1 MDETLSAP
9 EMWARHCLGDPSK
22 RASGVVRSLPWFV
35 SIIIAVLFLCV
46 RDGFAYPI
54 TLSFKTASG
63 QGVPSI
69 KIRGTR
75 GINALALLTSDVHGN
90 WTFDTNSL
98 SGLDGVIVFSGVH
111 TGMQLSPA
119 EVKVSEL
126 VSRGVRNLRIL
137 ATPSAQP
144 STIVSWSFYSSGT
157 TPLRNQPVSLLNPQ
171 NLSCEQRLTDENGYV
186 VWSVLRPRAR
196 CDGLSDNTGW
206 LQIVPHEASGVRCS
220 AFSTYRSIGMKSCP
234 LTGDDEA
241 GVSAASC
248 SVVSNP
254 APSLSSRFQIS
265 VQTAGT
271 TLGVQGVELVGNSNF
286 MTLPSRFTNNQGSF
300 TFSLSSVAGATPTT
314 VFDIVP
320 IASGYEFIPRKR
332 STRECV
338 FSGSNTYTCEFS
350 AIRTF
355 SSQGALVVDVAQG
368 GQPLSGVSMTQPSA
382 GLGCMEPE
390 VKFSDLQGRVIIPV
404 RTRTACDSSPQ
415 APAWLSPVSL
425 FPALVGKR
433 FTSSSDFS
441 YCPSSLLTSAAIQ
454 AYDAGSGVQNYS
466 ITGRVVALDGGAFSG
481 VPIMMNGQEAS
492 RTDAQG
498 RFEIFPVAQGA
509 SARIEARLAPYA
521 FDPEFE
527 TFTSVGRNIET
538 TIMARAPDPLGG
550 GIDVPEA
557 SCPVKAEYS
566 LSGRVIDRSGAP
578 IRGALIHN
586 RNQEEPSATTDEN
599 GNFSIAV
606 PFGSDNWITVEHAG
620 SLFSPAGRSLVE
632 TVCDEDR
639 LYFQQ
644 VDFESATVSG
654 RVVLADGVGV
664 GAIPM
669 KVEING
675 APIGFSIVTANDGS
689 FMFTAPLGS
698 DVQISPDSRQYTFTP
713 EVSEPRKVEGELSG
727 LLFTAMPGSVVDPT
741 ATPTFV
747 PPTSIPQQPTAPPN
761 NPLPPPGAPTVAP
774 VLPTTPVSPPTAVPT
789 NGAPVLPTTAPPGG
803 VPPSNTYSPPS
814 GSPVPPGATLAPPSN
829 PTQQPVQPPPVWAP
843 QPPGSTPPTTPP
855 VAPPPPGV
863 NPTPAPPVTPSAV
876 PTPQPVDTV
885 APPPAL
891 LIAARCPPDAA
902 RYDWVVINRGDR
914 AITNLRWRVFD
925 ATQPATAFEG
935 GLFSLAPGE
944 LFEIFDTPGLGVP
957 APRYRFAV
965 FTLDPAGREIV
976 LAVTARVPAACLPGN
991 PVPEP
996 PADTPPQFTPPS
1008 EGTPSPE
1015 PTSAPEPG
1023 TTPTAVPT
1031 SPVTEPVP
1039 PPTAPS
1045 LPTAPPTATAAPTAS
1060 YEVSVEVKNQRGR
1073 TPTEA
1078 QFDQLAMRGQ
1088 LVLKGRAGT
1097 VFEYRVPLAA
1107 FTRGSFDYTT
1117 LVPRGSYRISIEGRV
1132 RVVSV
1137 FRRDATSFV
1146 CTVGMGANPRARCP
1160 RIPFALQPLAGA
1172 SQTTFSRGRAP

>member
-1 MDETLSAP
+1 MA
-9 EMWARHCLGDPSK
+9 
-22 RASGVVRSLPWFV
+22 LPQRV
-35 SIIIAVLFLCV
+35 
-46 RDGFAYPI
+46 
-54 TLSFKTASG
+54 
-63 QGVPSI
+63 
-69 KIRGTR
+69 
-75 GINALALLTSDVHGN
+75 
-90 WTFDTNSL
+90 TN
-98 SGLDGVIVFSGVH
+98 G
-111 TGMQLSPA
+111 
-119 EVKVSEL
+119 
-126 VSRGVRNLRIL
+126 
-137 ATPSAQP
+137 
-144 STIVSWSFYSSGT
+144 
-157 TPLRNQPVSLLNPQ
+157 
-171 NLSCEQRLTDENGYV
+171 
-186 VWSVLRPRAR
+186 
-196 CDGLSDNTGW
+196 
-206 LQIVPHEASGVRCS
+206 
-220 AFSTYRSIGMKSCP
+220 
-234 LTGDDEA
+234 
-241 GVSAASC
+241 
-248 SVVSNP
+248 
-254 APSLSSRFQIS
+254 
-265 VQTAGT
+265 
-271 TLGVQGVELVGNSNF
+271 VGNV
-286 MTLPSRFTNNQGSF
+286 

-320 IASGYEFIPRKR
+320 IASGYEFIPRRR
-332 STRECV
+332 STRECT
-338 FSGSNTYTCEFS
+338 FSGSDTYTCKFS
-350 AIRTF
+350 AIRSF
-355 SSQGALVVDVAQG
+355 SSQGALVIDVAQA
-368 GQPLSGVSMTQPSA
+368 GQPLSGVSMSQPAA

-404 RTRTACDSSPQ
+404 RTRTTCDSSPQ

-481 VPIMMNGQEAS
+481 VPILMNSQEVS

-550 GIDVPEA
+550 GIEPPEA
-557 SCPVKAEYS
+557 TCPVKAEYS

-689 FMFTAPLGS
+689 FIFTAPLGS

-713 EVSEPRKVEGELSG
+713 EANGPSKVEGEISG
-727 LLFTAMPGSVVDPT
+727 LLFTATPLQVVYPT
-741 ATPTFV
+741 AMPTSA
-747 PPTSIPQQPTAPPN
+747 PPTSTPQQPIAPPN
-761 NPLPPPGAPTVAP
+761 NNFPPPAA
-774 VLPTTPVSPPTAVPT
+774 PTTPPVPPTIPVSQPTAVPT
-789 NGAPVLPTTAPPGG
+789 NAVPGQPTTAPPGALP
-803 VPPSNTYSPPS
+803 PPSFTAPS
-814 GSPVPPGATLAPPSN
+814 GPTMPPGATSAPPLN
-829 PTQQPVQPPPVWAP
+829 PTQQPSQPPPFVSP
-843 QPPGSTPPTTPP
+843 VPPGSTPPTTPP
-855 VAPPPPGV
+855 VVSPPPSV
-863 NPTPAPPVTPSAV
+863 NPTQAPPGAPPTV
-876 PTPQPVDTV
+876 PTTRPVDTV
-885 APPPAL
+885 APPAKL

-902 RYDWVVINRGDR
+902 RYDWVVINQGYQ
-914 AITNLRWRVFD
+914 AIENLRWRVFD

-944 LFEIFDTPGLGVP
+944 LFEIFNTPGLGVP

-965 FTLDPAGREIV
+965 FTLDVAGREIV
-976 LAVTARVPAACLPGN
+976 LAVTARVPTQCLPGN
-991 PVPEP
+991 PSPEQP
-996 PADTPPQFTPPS
+996 TATPPQFTPPS

-1015 PTSAPEPG
+1015 PTSVPEPG
-1023 TTPTAVPT
+1023 TTPPAVPT
-1031 SPVTEPVP
+1031 SPVTEPAP
-1039 PPTAPS
+1039 PPTAPP
-1045 LPTAPPTATAAPTAS
+1045 LPTVPPTATAAPTAS
-1060 YEVSVEVKNQRGR
+1060 YEVSVEVKNQRGK

-1172 SQTTFSRGRAP
+1172 SKTTFSRGRAP